1 MYVTIVY
8 VRVKEKHI
16 DDFIKASTTNHLA
29 SVQEAGNCRFDIL
42 QEKGSPDE
50 FVLYEAY
57 DSEQDAAAHKMTQ
70 HYLTWRETVAD
81 WMSEPRKGITY
92 TGLLPA

>member
-8 VRVKEKHI
+8 VHVKEQHI
-16 DDFIKASTTNHLA
+16 DDFIEASTANHIA
-29 SVQEAGNCRFDIL
+29 SVQEAGNCRFDVL
-42 QEKGSPDE
+42 QQPESPTE

-57 DSEQDAAAHKMTQ
+57 NSEQDAIAHKSTQ
-70 HYLTWRETVAD
+70 HYLRWRETVAD
-81 WMSEPRKGITY
+81 WMSEARKGVSY